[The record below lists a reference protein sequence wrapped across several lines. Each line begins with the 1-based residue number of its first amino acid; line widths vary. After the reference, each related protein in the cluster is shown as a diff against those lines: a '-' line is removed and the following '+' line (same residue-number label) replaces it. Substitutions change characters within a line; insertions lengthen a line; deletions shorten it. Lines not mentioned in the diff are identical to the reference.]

1 MTERDPRALTR
12 IAVIG
17 GSGLEGLLEGTR
29 QVRVGTV
36 HGPAP
41 LISVGMIGKVEVA
54 FLPRH
59 GPKHDLP
66 PHRVNYKANLSALRQ
81 LGVERVIATNAVG
94 SINPKYDPGDL
105 AVPADIID
113 FTKSRSTTFFES
125 SPVTHIDVSQPY
137 CPELRKTMLDATRG
151 GKVKVWDDAVLVAT
165 EGPRYETPAEIRM
178 LETLGGDLVGM
189 TGAPETF
196 LARELEM
203 CYSTLCFVS
212 NRAAGKQAK
221 LSAVE
226 VMEIAKKTMP
236 AITSLIRKTV
246 ENIPAKRTCACS
258 GATHEA
264 QV

>member
-1 MTERDPRALTR
+1 MTR

-17 GSGLEGLLEGTR
+17 GSGLESLLEGTR

-41 LISVGMIGKVEVA
+41 LISIGMIGKVEVA

-66 PHRVNYKANLSALRQ
+66 PHKVNYRANLSALKQ
-81 LGVERVIATNAVG
+81 LGVERIIATNAVG
-94 SINPKYDPGDL
+94 SINSAYSPGDL

-113 FTKSRSTTFFES
+113 LTKSRSTTFFDS

-137 CPELRKTMLDATRG
+137 CPELRKIMLDSSRDSN
-151 GKVKVWDDAVLVAT
+151 VKVWDDSVLVAT

-178 LETLGGDLVGM
+178 IETLGGDLVGM
-189 TGAPETF
+189 TGSPETF

-226 VMEIAKKTMP
+226 VMEIGKKTMP
-236 AITSLIRKTV
+236 EITSLIRKTV
-246 ENIPAKRTCACS
+246 ENIPTKRTCVCS